1 MLYRRSWKLAMEAK
15 DDGMDNPF
23 TDTLLS
29 LEWVASAMEAARRH
43 TEEQREAR
51 SADCAGEPHSGTDA
65 G

>member
-1 MLYRRSWKLAMEAK
+1 MEAK